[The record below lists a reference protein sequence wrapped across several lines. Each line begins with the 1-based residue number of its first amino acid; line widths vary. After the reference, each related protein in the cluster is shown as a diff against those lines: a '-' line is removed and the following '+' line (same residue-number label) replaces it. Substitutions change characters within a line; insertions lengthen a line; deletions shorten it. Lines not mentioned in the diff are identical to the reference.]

1 VKLLVH
7 LHLFYEDMLEQM
19 FSYLNNL
26 QDFHYDLFVS
36 LVCRNNE
43 IEKKIKYLQP
53 NAKIIYV
60 DNKGFDVYPFIVVLN
75 TVDIDE
81 YNYVI
86 KIHTKRNLDK
96 AVVLHGKYYIASG
109 GYWRE
114 KLLCFL
120 ESKDNFKTAI
130 ELLHNEDVGMVSHY
144 KLIDDEIGE
153 CNESRA
159 LNLLNEIGLTL
170 NKKRFVM
177 GTMFVCKAELLK
189 PLKRLHYEFEV
200 IDSMNVK
207 NTTKDGL
214 LAHVY
219 ERLFGWI
226 IYSQNKK
233 IVPLYY
239 PNIKERIVN
248 FIMVKILKYK
258 KYIVK

>member
-60 DNKGFDVYPFIVVLN
+60 ENKGFDVFPFLIVLN
-75 TVDIDE
+75 AVNLQDYD
-81 YNYVI
+81 YVI
-86 KIHTKRNLDK
+86 KMHTKRNMSK
-96 AVVLHGKYYIASG
+96 GVVLHGKYYIASG
-109 GYWRE
+109 SYWRE

-120 ESKDNFKTAI
+120 ESEESLKTAI
-130 ELLHNEDVGMVSHY
+130 WLLQDDDAGMISHY

-189 PLKRLHYEFEV
+189 PLKRLYYEFEV

-207 NTTKDGL
+207 NRTRDGL